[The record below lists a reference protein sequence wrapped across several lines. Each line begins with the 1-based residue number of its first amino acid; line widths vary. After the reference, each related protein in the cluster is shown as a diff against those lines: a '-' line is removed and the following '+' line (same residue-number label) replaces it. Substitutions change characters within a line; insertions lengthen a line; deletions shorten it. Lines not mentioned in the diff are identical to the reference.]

1 MLITDYLRPE
11 NILFQ
16 PSAES
21 KDAALRQLVGRMVE
35 SGDVADAEDCL
46 RALTEREKLMTTGV
60 GHGVALPHAF
70 SSSAPD
76 TVIAHLRVLEGV
88 DFSAVD
94 GKPVRHIFCILG
106 PPKAQGRHLKILA
119 RLARLLNHPDFVRAI
134 DEAQTPEDLLAAFR
148 AHEQTLTPHTH

>member
-46 RALTEREKLMTTGV
+46 RALSEREKLMTTGV

-106 PPKAQGRHLKILA
+106 PPKGS
-119 RLARLLNHPDFVRAI
+119 
-134 DEAQTPEDLLAAFR
+134 
-148 AHEQTLTPHTH
+148 